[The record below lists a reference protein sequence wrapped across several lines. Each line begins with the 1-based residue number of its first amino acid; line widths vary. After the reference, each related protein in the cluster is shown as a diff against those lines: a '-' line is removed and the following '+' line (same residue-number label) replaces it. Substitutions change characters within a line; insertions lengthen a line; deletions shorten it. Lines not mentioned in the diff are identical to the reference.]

1 MVLMPGFETGPH
13 WWEASA
19 LTTAVFCSSIP
30 SSHEPPHQC
39 NQAPV
44 TLINSGK
51 IKWGRGG
58 GKCAIQRLNE
68 VNEPQ
73 KIKVVL
79 L

>member
-1 MVLMPGFETGPH
+1 MVLTPGFEPGPH

-19 LTTAVFCSSIP
+19 LTTRHLCFPIP
-30 SSHEPPHQC
+30 SSHEPPRQW

-58 GKCAIQRLNE
+58 GKCTIQRLYE

-73 KIKVVL
+73 KINVVL